1 MHRVGEIDEVNY
13 EMNNEVSTEVATKNG
28 YLCCPIEDLLFTHSD
43 IYSLVDWF
51 SMSSKMVG
59 VGMPKTW
66 IPLDS
71 QSIFDVFYNDEL
83 LTQTHKTNVTLRVR
97 SKCGD
102 ENYKHKGT
110 FIGLWIG
117 VVLSLRD
124 R

>member
-28 YLCCPIEDLLFTHSD
+28 YLCCHIKDLLFNHSG
-43 IYSLVDWF
+43 ICSLIDWL
-51 SMSSKMVG
+51 SMSSKTVE
-59 VGMPKTW
+59 MPKTW